1 MRKFFITITISIFP
15 IVNYG
20 QENISIEDI
29 SKKLDLV
36 LEKIEDLDQRVSKLE
51 SSNAEVRKEVKQV
64 AESAEEA
71 RKTVSNIPQNSEE
84 KKSFLQKLGNQLKTQ
99 QTLDSGPWT
108 KKESWNQMR
117 RNISAYQVRKILGT
131 PSKIKKS
138 INPRIDQVYLYLG
151 DLNAD
156 GEENEGSV
164 TFYRDR
170 VTSFISPF

>member
-1 MRKFFITITISIFP
+1 MRKFFITIIIFVFP
-15 IVNYG
+15 IVSYG
-20 QENISIEDI
+20 QENTSIEDI

-36 LEKIEDLDQRVSKLE
+36 LEKIENLEQRVSKLE

-99 QTLDSGPWT
+99 QTLESGPWT
-108 KKESWNQMR
+108 QKESWNQMR

-156 GEENEGSV
+156 GEDNEGSV

>member
-1 MRKFFITITISIFP
+1 MNFFLYFLITTIFLSQINAQDASNSIL
-15 IVNYG
+15 
-20 QENISIEDI
+20 
-29 SKKLDLV
+29 SKKLDLI
-36 LEKIEDLDQRVSKLE
+36 LQKIENLDERVTKLE
-51 SSNAEVRKEVKQV
+51 SSSIEVKKEVEEV
-64 AESAEEA
+64 AKSAEEA
-71 RKTVSNIPQNSEE
+71 KKTISNIPNNTAE

-170 VTSFISPF
+170 VTAFTTPF